1 MQKKVTK
8 RSSKAKEKKD
18 TKNKS
23 NTRGKTIKEDVN
35 NSGEVPT
42 EASTRK
48 SEIAGVLFVA
58 FGLISL
64 CGLAGLNVGYIGK
77 YVAQFLKYGFGIGSA
92 VVSLLFLVV
101 GGYHIMQHRRVGFSK
116 TSVGVVLLLI
126 SLLGLYH
133 HMVIPIGSEILPTSL
148 ADGGG
153 LVGGLLTFLLH
164 KPLGNAGTTIIFM
177 AAIIGSILLAT
188 PWSLAQGIL
197 TTKAV
202 SEKGADVAMDMAEVV
217 YDNAK
222 AVGSKVGNRVQ
233 NHVEEQVQKCK
244 SRNSFYDQAQDDSFT
259 NEANPMNNNGNQEYF
274 DQNTTASSGSGG
286 DIEPIIE
293 VNKRD
298 NMPEWQAPSPR
309 SNQQPFDG
317 PDFGLDE
324 GHIPVNNGSGS
335 IASLNN
341 ASDPYAFV
349 NNGSAAYGALN
360 NGPDYQSQSTSG
372 YGLYES
378 VFDGPQLN
386 TANTAAASPAAE
398 EEYISEYAHRAAGK
412 LDNNLKNL
420 DTSGFKNVRVNKI
433 GPRTFDNWRL
443 KGKFAADLDDE
454 EAEPPQAV
462 EAPESEED
470 LDFLMEQQ
478 EDNEAIRELEEAE
491 GEDSI
496 LDTSRPMIVASI
508 DDLLY
513 SDNDAD
519 DMADH
524 ENDALADNEADD
536 VAVHEK
542 EADGAADSFT
552 FPASVFTDEAVPSE
566 TVDTVEAANELDI
579 PEEVFDGPEA
589 GSEAPGQPFD
599 MSAAAAEPPVNGN
612 EALVEAVDA
621 SADSVDRDFKIDFS
635 ADHKGESSFT
645 QSLPEEEGPA
655 EALGEAAAAL
665 ETAKAAG
672 AAAAAGLVE
681 ELAQEARLSNQAQEE
696 EQEEQEEL
704 PPYEVPDVR
713 DVLKEVVK
721 EKDDKLEAEIQS
733 KAKVLAQTL
742 KDFKVNATILGATH
756 GPAVTRYEVKL
767 APGVKVNKLT
777 GLADD
782 IALSM
787 AATSVRIE
795 QIPNRSTIG
804 IEVPNRKLESV
815 PLREV
820 LENPAFDEAKSKLT
834 VGFGKDI
841 SGKAIF
847 GNLADMPHLLV
858 AGATGSGKSVCINTI
873 VTSILFK
880 AKPDEVKFIMIDPKM
895 VELSIYN
902 DIPHL
907 MVPVV
912 TDARKAASVL
922 NWAVQEMEK
931 RYGLIAQ
938 AGVKN
943 IETYNKYYAEEKDKQ
958 MSSVVI
964 IIDELADLMMVAPHD
979 VEDAICRLAQK
990 ARAAGI
996 YLVLATQRPSVNV
1009 ITGVIKA
1016 NIPSRISFAVTSQ
1029 IDSRTILDSAG
1040 AEKLLGKGDMLFKP
1054 QTEPKAARV
1063 QGAFVS
1069 DADVE
1074 LLVERIKQQGHK
1086 LEINQEIIDFT
1097 NKAEQ
1102 EAEGGEEDN
1111 GKTKS
1116 SVDELL
1122 RQAVEL
1128 VMQTGNASA
1137 SSFQRRY
1144 HIGFTRA
1151 GRLLDT
1157 MEQLKIVGPP
1167 QGSKPREIL
1176 VTEDQAFEIMD
1187 KLEEHLKEE
1196 K

>member
-8 RSSKAKEKKD
+8 RSSKEKEKKD
-18 TKNKS
+18 TKNKAK
-23 NTRGKTIKEDVN
+23 NKKNITKN
-35 NSGEVPT
+35 NP
-42 EASTRK
+42 EAEAVEAEPSTRK
-48 SEIAGVLFVA
+48 SEIIGVLFVA
-58 FGLISL
+58 FGLIAL
-64 CGLAGLNVGYIGK
+64 CGLAGLNVGYIGH
-77 YVAQFLKYGFGIGSA
+77 YVASFLKYFFGIGSA
-92 VVSLLFLVV
+92 VTALLFVVV
-101 GGYHIMQHRRVGFSK
+101 GGYNIMKHKRVGFNK
-116 TSVGVVLLLI
+116 TSIGVMLLLI

-148 ADGGG
+148 AEGGG
-153 LVGGLLTFLLH
+153 LMGGVLAFILH
-164 KPLGNAGTTIIFM
+164 KPLGNAGTVIVFI

-197 TTKAV
+197 NTKAV

-222 AVGSKVGNRVQ
+222 SVGSKVGNKVQ
-233 NHVEEQVQKCK
+233 NHVEEQVQKFK
-244 SRNSFYDQAQDDSFT
+244 SRNSFYDQTRDDSFMDGPAMDGQDYT
-259 NEANPMNNNGNQEYF
+259 SSSSYSSTFSPAGEGVGN
-274 DQNTTASSGSGG
+274 
-286 DIEPIIE
+286 IEPIIPL
-293 VNKRD
+293 NKGD
-298 NMPEWQAPSPR
+298 NAPSWQAPS
-309 SNQQPFDG
+309 SKANQQPFDN
-317 PDFGLDE
+317 PYVNNTVAQE
-324 GHIPVNNGSGS
+324 PVNNEAQGTG
-335 IASLNN
+335 
-341 ASDPYAFV
+341 
-349 NNGSAAYGALN
+349 
-360 NGPDYQSQSTSG
+360 T
-372 YGLYES
+372 GLYEAM
-378 VFDGPQLN
+378 FD
-386 TANTAAASPAAE
+386 SPDMSGGK
-398 EEYISEYAHRAAGK
+398 EEYISEFAYKAAGN
-412 LDNNLKNL
+412 LDRNLKQL
-420 DTSGFKNVRVNKI
+420 DTSGYKNIHTNKV
-433 GPRTFDNWRL
+433 GKRTFDNWRL
-443 KGKFAADLDDE
+443 KGNLDAEFDEDE
-454 EAEPPQAV
+454 EAILNV
-462 EAPESEED
+462 DTPESEED
-470 LDFLMEQQ
+470 LDFLVEQ
-478 EDNEAIRELEEAE
+478 RENVAETAKVSEIEESTETVLEPADEP
-491 GEDSI
+491 DDDDI
-496 LDTSRPMIVASI
+496 NPMIVASI
-508 DDLLY
+508 DDLINAEEE
-513 SDNDAD
+513 S
-519 DMADH
+519 
-524 ENDALADNEADD
+524 
-536 VAVHEK
+536 
-542 EADGAADSFT
+542 
-552 FPASVFTDEAVPSE
+552 DEASE
-566 TVDTVEAANELDI
+566 TFSFEGTDFEEDDEEDSSVDEYVDKSIDES
-579 PEEVFDGPEA
+579 A
-589 GSEAPGQPFD
+589 GDSD
-599 MSAAAAEPPVNGN
+599 
-612 EALVEAVDA
+612 
-621 SADSVDRDFKIDFS
+621 DSVDSDFKIDFS
-635 ADHKGESSFT
+635 SDHEGESSFT
-645 QSLPEEEGPA
+645 QSLPDDEEDIAADVA
-655 EALGEAAAAL
+655 EKTAAL
-665 ETAKAAG
+665 EASKAAG
-672 AAAAAGLVE
+672 AVAAAE
-681 ELAQEARLSNQAQEE
+681 EVDKLAQAAALSAQMQEKEE
-696 EQEEQEEL
+696 KVEL
-704 PPYEVPDVR
+704 PPYEVPDVK

-721 EKDDKLEAEIQS
+721 EKDDKLEAEIQT

-1054 QTEPKAARV
+1054 QTEPKATRV

-1102 EAEGGEEDN
+1102 EADGGEGDN
-1111 GKTKS
+1111 SKVKS

>member
-8 RSSKAKEKKD
+8 RSSKEKEKKD
-18 TKNKS
+18 TKNKAKNKKNITKKS
-23 NTRGKTIKEDVN
+23 
-35 NSGEVPT
+35 P
-42 EASTRK
+42 EAEAVEAEPSTRK
-48 SEIAGVLFVA
+48 FEIVGVLFVA

-64 CGLAGLNVGYIGK
+64 CGLAGLNVGYIGH
-77 YVAQFLKYGFGIGSA
+77 YVASFLKYFFGIGSA
-92 VVSLLFLVV
+92 VTALLFVVV
-101 GGYHIMQHRRVGFSK
+101 GGYNIMKHKRVGFNK
-116 TSVGVVLLLI
+116 TSIGVMLLLI

-148 ADGGG
+148 AEGGG
-153 LVGGLLTFLLH
+153 LMGGVLAFILH
-164 KPLGNAGTTIIFM
+164 KPLGNAGTVIVFI

-197 TTKAV
+197 NTKAV

-222 AVGSKVGNRVQ
+222 SVGSKVGNKVQ
-233 NHVEEQVQKCK
+233 NHVEEQVQKFK
-244 SRNSFYDQAQDDSFT
+244 SRNSFYDQTRDDSFMDGPDMGENYNIYPHSSEPSTESAGSMHIMT
-259 NEANPMNNNGNQEYF
+259 NQVG
-274 DQNTTASSGSGG
+274 DIG
-286 DIEPIIE
+286 DIEPIISL
-293 VNKRD
+293 NKGD
-298 NMPEWQAPSPR
+298 NAPSWQAPSPKA
-309 SNQQPFDG
+309 NQQPFDN
-317 PDFGLDE
+317 PYVNNTVAQE
-324 GHIPVNNGSGS
+324 PVNNE
-335 IASLNN
+335 A
-341 ASDPYAFV
+341 
-349 NNGSAAYGALN
+349 
-360 NGPDYQSQSTSG
+360 QSTG
-372 YGLYES
+372 TGLYEAM
-378 VFDGPQLN
+378 FD
-386 TANTAAASPAAE
+386 SPDMSGSK
-398 EEYISEYAHRAAGK
+398 EEYISEFAYKAAGN
-412 LDNNLKNL
+412 LDRNLKQL
-420 DTSGFKNVRVNKI
+420 DTSGYKNIHTNKV
-433 GPRTFDNWRL
+433 GKRTFDNWRL
-443 KGKFAADLDDE
+443 KGNLDAELDDE
-454 EAEPPQAV
+454 EEDILNV
-462 EAPESEED
+462 DTPESEED
-470 LDFLMEQQ
+470 LDFLVEQ
-478 EDNEAIRELEEAE
+478 RENVAETAKVSEIEESTETVLEPADEP
-491 GEDSI
+491 DDDDI
-496 LDTSRPMIVASI
+496 NPMIVASI
-508 DDLLY
+508 DDLINAEEE
-513 SDNDAD
+513 S
-519 DMADH
+519 
-524 ENDALADNEADD
+524 
-536 VAVHEK
+536 
-542 EADGAADSFT
+542 
-552 FPASVFTDEAVPSE
+552 DEASE
-566 TVDTVEAANELDI
+566 TFSFEGTDFEEDDEEDSSVDEYVDKSIDES
-579 PEEVFDGPEA
+579 A
-589 GSEAPGQPFD
+589 GDSD
-599 MSAAAAEPPVNGN
+599 
-612 EALVEAVDA
+612 
-621 SADSVDRDFKIDFS
+621 DSVDSDFKIDFS
-635 ADHKGESSFT
+635 SDHDGESSFT
-645 QSLPEEEGPA
+645 QSLPEDEEDIAADVA
-655 EALGEAAAAL
+655 EKAAAL
-665 ETAKAAG
+665 EASKTAG
-672 AAAAAGLVE
+672 AAAAAE
-681 ELAQEARLSNQAQEE
+681 EVGKLAQAAALSAQLQDEE
-696 EQEEQEEL
+696 EKVEL
-704 PPYEVPDVR
+704 PPYEVPDVK

-721 EKDDKLEAEIQS
+721 EKDDKLEAEIQT

-895 VELSIYN
+895 VELSVYN

-1054 QTEPKAARV
+1054 QTEPKATRV

-1102 EAEGGEEDN
+1102 EAEGGEGDN
-1111 GKTKS
+1111 TKVKS

>member
-8 RSSKAKEKKD
+8 RSSKEKEKKD
-18 TKNKS
+18 TKNKAKNKKNITKKS
-23 NTRGKTIKEDVN
+23 
-35 NSGEVPT
+35 P
-42 EASTRK
+42 EAEAVGAEPSTRK
-48 SEIAGVLFVA
+48 SEIIGVLFVA

-64 CGLAGLNVGYIGK
+64 CGLAGLNVGYIGH
-77 YVAQFLKYGFGIGSA
+77 YVASFLKYFFGIGSA
-92 VVSLLFLVV
+92 VTALLFVVV
-101 GGYHIMQHRRVGFSK
+101 GGYNIMKHKRVGFNK
-116 TSVGVVLLLI
+116 TSIGVMLLLI

-148 ADGGG
+148 AEGGG
-153 LVGGLLTFLLH
+153 LMGGVLAFILH
-164 KPLGNAGTTIIFM
+164 KPLGNAGTVIVFI

-197 TTKAV
+197 NTKAV

-222 AVGSKVGNRVQ
+222 SVGSKVGNKVQ
-233 NHVEEQVQKCK
+233 NHVEEQVQKFK
-244 SRNSFYDQAQDDSFT
+244 SRNSFYDQTRDDSFMDGPAMDGQDYT
-259 NEANPMNNNGNQEYF
+259 SSSSYSSTFSPAGEGVGN
-274 DQNTTASSGSGG
+274 
-286 DIEPIIE
+286 IEPIIPL
-293 VNKRD
+293 NKGD
-298 NMPEWQAPSPR
+298 NAPSWQAPS
-309 SNQQPFDG
+309 SKANQQPFDN
-317 PDFGLDE
+317 PYVNNTVAQE
-324 GHIPVNNGSGS
+324 PVNNEAQGTG
-335 IASLNN
+335 
-341 ASDPYAFV
+341 
-349 NNGSAAYGALN
+349 
-360 NGPDYQSQSTSG
+360 T
-372 YGLYES
+372 GLYEAM
-378 VFDGPQLN
+378 FD
-386 TANTAAASPAAE
+386 SPDMSGGK
-398 EEYISEYAHRAAGK
+398 EEYISEFAYKAAGN
-412 LDNNLKNL
+412 LDRNLKQL
-420 DTSGFKNVRVNKI
+420 DTSGYKNIHTNKV
-433 GPRTFDNWRL
+433 GKRTFDNWRL
-443 KGKFAADLDDE
+443 KGNLDAEFDEDE
-454 EAEPPQAV
+454 EAILNV
-462 EAPESEED
+462 DTPESEED
-470 LDFLMEQQ
+470 LDFLVEQ
-478 EDNEAIRELEEAE
+478 RENVAETAKVSEIEESTETVLEPADEP
-491 GEDSI
+491 DDDDI
-496 LDTSRPMIVASI
+496 NPMIVASI
-508 DDLLY
+508 DDLINAEEE
-513 SDNDAD
+513 S
-519 DMADH
+519 
-524 ENDALADNEADD
+524 
-536 VAVHEK
+536 
-542 EADGAADSFT
+542 
-552 FPASVFTDEAVPSE
+552 DEASE
-566 TVDTVEAANELDI
+566 TFSFEGTDFEEDDEEDSSVDEYVDKSIDES
-579 PEEVFDGPEA
+579 A
-589 GSEAPGQPFD
+589 GDSD
-599 MSAAAAEPPVNGN
+599 
-612 EALVEAVDA
+612 
-621 SADSVDRDFKIDFS
+621 DSVDSDFKIDFS
-635 ADHKGESSFT
+635 SDHEGESSFT
-645 QSLPEEEGPA
+645 QSLPDDEEDIAADVA
-655 EALGEAAAAL
+655 EKTAAL
-665 ETAKAAG
+665 EASKAAG
-672 AAAAAGLVE
+672 AVAAAE
-681 ELAQEARLSNQAQEE
+681 EVDKLAQAAALSSQMQEKE
-696 EQEEQEEL
+696 EKVEL
-704 PPYEVPDVR
+704 PPYEVPDVK

-721 EKDDKLEAEIQS
+721 EKDDKLEAEIQT

-1054 QTEPKAARV
+1054 QTEPKATRV

-1102 EAEGGEEDN
+1102 EADGGEGDN
-1111 GKTKS
+1111 SKVKS

>member
-8 RSSKAKEKKD
+8 RSSKEKEKKD
-18 TKNKS
+18 TKNKAK
-23 NTRGKTIKEDVN
+23 NKKNITKN
-35 NSGEVPT
+35 NP
-42 EASTRK
+42 EAEAVEAEPSTRK
-48 SEIAGVLFVA
+48 SEIIGVLFVA

-64 CGLAGLNVGYIGK
+64 CGLAGLNVGYIGH
-77 YVAQFLKYGFGIGSA
+77 YVASFLKYFFGIGSA
-92 VVSLLFLVV
+92 VTALLFVVV
-101 GGYHIMQHRRVGFSK
+101 GGYNIMKHKRVGFNK
-116 TSVGVVLLLI
+116 TSIGVMLLLI

-148 ADGGG
+148 AEGGG
-153 LVGGLLTFLLH
+153 LMGGVLAFILH
-164 KPLGNAGTTIIFM
+164 KPLGNAGTVIVFI

-197 TTKAV
+197 NTKAV

-222 AVGSKVGNRVQ
+222 SVGSKVGNKVQ
-233 NHVEEQVQKCK
+233 NHVEEQVQKFK
-244 SRNSFYDQAQDDSFT
+244 SRNSFYDQTRDDSFMDGPAMDGQDYT
-259 NEANPMNNNGNQEYF
+259 SSSSYSSTFSPAGEGVGN
-274 DQNTTASSGSGG
+274 
-286 DIEPIIE
+286 IEPIIPL
-293 VNKRD
+293 NKGD
-298 NMPEWQAPSPR
+298 NAPSWQAPS
-309 SNQQPFDG
+309 SKANQQPFDN
-317 PDFGLDE
+317 PYVNNTVAQE
-324 GHIPVNNGSGS
+324 PVNNEAQGTG
-335 IASLNN
+335 
-341 ASDPYAFV
+341 
-349 NNGSAAYGALN
+349 
-360 NGPDYQSQSTSG
+360 T
-372 YGLYES
+372 GLYEAM
-378 VFDGPQLN
+378 FD
-386 TANTAAASPAAE
+386 SPDMSGGK
-398 EEYISEYAHRAAGK
+398 EEYISEFAYKAAGN
-412 LDNNLKNL
+412 LDRNLKQL
-420 DTSGFKNVRVNKI
+420 DTSGYKNIHTNKV
-433 GPRTFDNWRL
+433 GKRTFDNWRL
-443 KGKFAADLDDE
+443 KGNLDAEFDEDE
-454 EAEPPQAV
+454 EAILNV
-462 EAPESEED
+462 DTPESEED
-470 LDFLMEQQ
+470 LDFLVEQ
-478 EDNEAIRELEEAE
+478 RENVAETAKVSEIEESTETVLEPADEP
-491 GEDSI
+491 DDDDI
-496 LDTSRPMIVASI
+496 NPMIVASI
-508 DDLLY
+508 DDLINAEEE
-513 SDNDAD
+513 S
-519 DMADH
+519 
-524 ENDALADNEADD
+524 
-536 VAVHEK
+536 
-542 EADGAADSFT
+542 
-552 FPASVFTDEAVPSE
+552 DEASE
-566 TVDTVEAANELDI
+566 TFSFEGTDFEEDDEEDSSVDEYVDKSIDES
-579 PEEVFDGPEA
+579 A
-589 GSEAPGQPFD
+589 GDSD
-599 MSAAAAEPPVNGN
+599 
-612 EALVEAVDA
+612 
-621 SADSVDRDFKIDFS
+621 DSVDSDFKIDFS
-635 ADHKGESSFT
+635 SDHEGESSFT
-645 QSLPEEEGPA
+645 QSLPDDEEDIAADMA
-655 EALGEAAAAL
+655 EKTAAL
-665 ETAKAAG
+665 EASKAAG
-672 AAAAAGLVE
+672 AVAAAE
-681 ELAQEARLSNQAQEE
+681 EVDKLAQAAALSSQMQEKE
-696 EQEEQEEL
+696 EKVEL
-704 PPYEVPDVR
+704 PPYEVPDVK

-721 EKDDKLEAEIQS
+721 EKDDKLEAEIQT

-1054 QTEPKAARV
+1054 QTEPKATRV

-1102 EAEGGEEDN
+1102 EADGGEGDN
-1111 GKTKS
+1111 SKVKS

>member
-8 RSSKAKEKKD
+8 RSSKEKEKKD
-18 TKNKS
+18 TKNKAK
-23 NTRGKTIKEDVN
+23 NKKNITKN
-35 NSGEVPT
+35 NP
-42 EASTRK
+42 EAEAVEAEPSTRK
-48 SEIAGVLFVA
+48 SEIIGVLFVA
-58 FGLISL
+58 FGLIAL
-64 CGLAGLNVGYIGK
+64 CGLAGLNVGYIGH
-77 YVAQFLKYGFGIGSA
+77 YVASFLKYFFGIGSA
-92 VVSLLFLVV
+92 ATAMLFVVV
-101 GGYHIMQHRRVGFSK
+101 GGYNIMKHKRVGFNK
-116 TSVGVVLLLI
+116 TSIGVTLLLI

-133 HMVIPIGSEILPTSL
+133 HMVIPMGSEVLPTSL
-148 ADGGG
+148 AEGGG
-153 LVGGLLTFLLH
+153 LMGGVLAFILH
-164 KPLGNAGTTIIFM
+164 KPLGNAGTVIVFI

-197 TTKAV
+197 NTKAV

-222 AVGSKVGNRVQ
+222 SVGSKVGNKVQ
-233 NHVEEQVQKCK
+233 NHVEEQVQKFK
-244 SRNSFYDQAQDDSFT
+244 SRNSFYDQTRDDSFMDGPDMGENYNIYPHSSEPST
-259 NEANPMNNNGNQEYF
+259 KSAGSMHIMPNQVG
-274 DQNTTASSGSGG
+274 DIG
-286 DIEPIIE
+286 DIEPIISL
-293 VNKRD
+293 NKGD
-298 NMPEWQAPSPR
+298 NAPSWQAPSPKA
-309 SNQQPFDG
+309 NQQPFDN
-317 PDFGLDE
+317 PYVNNTVAQE
-324 GHIPVNNGSGS
+324 PVNNEAQSTGTGLYEAMFDSPDMSGS
-335 IASLNN
+335 IETVS
-341 ASDPYAFV
+341 SST
-349 NNGSAAYGALN
+349 SAAGTASVITAP
-360 NGPDYQSQSTSG
+360 NG
-372 YGLYES
+372 
-378 VFDGPQLN
+378 
-386 TANTAAASPAAE
+386 
-398 EEYISEYAHRAAGK
+398 EEYISEFAYKAAGN
-412 LDNNLKNL
+412 LDRNLKKL
-420 DTSGFKNVRVNKI
+420 DTSGYKNIHTNKV
-433 GPRTFDNWRL
+433 GKRTFDNWRL
-443 KGKFAADLDDE
+443 KGNFDAELDDE
-454 EAEPPQAV
+454 EEDILNV
-462 EAPESEED
+462 DTPESEED
-470 LDFLMEQQ
+470 LDFLVEQRENVDETVKVSEIEESTETVLEPADEPDE
-478 EDNEAIRELEEAE
+478 EDIN
-491 GEDSI
+491 
-496 LDTSRPMIVASI
+496 PMIVASI
-508 DDLLY
+508 DDLVKAEEE
-513 SDNDAD
+513 S
-519 DMADH
+519 
-524 ENDALADNEADD
+524 
-536 VAVHEK
+536 
-542 EADGAADSFT
+542 
-552 FPASVFTDEAVPSE
+552 DEASE
-566 TVDTVEAANELDI
+566 TFSFEGTDFEEDDEEDSYVDES
-579 PEEVFDGPEA
+579 A
-589 GSEAPGQPFD
+589 GESD
-599 MSAAAAEPPVNGN
+599 
-612 EALVEAVDA
+612 
-621 SADSVDRDFKIDFS
+621 DSVDSDFKIDFS
-635 ADHKGESSFT
+635 SDHDGESSFT
-645 QSLPEEEGPA
+645 QSLPEDEEDIAADVA
-655 EALGEAAAAL
+655 EKTAAL
-665 ETAKAAG
+665 EASKAAG
-672 AAAAAGLVE
+672 AAAAAE
-681 ELAQEARLSNQAQEE
+681 EVDKLAQAAALSAQLQDEE
-696 EQEEQEEL
+696 EKVEL
-704 PPYEVPDVR
+704 PPYEVPDVK

-895 VELSIYN
+895 VELSVYN

-958 MSSVVI
+958 MSSVVV

-1054 QTEPKAARV
+1054 QTEPKATRV

-1102 EAEGGEEDN
+1102 EADGGEGDN
-1111 GKTKS
+1111 SKVKS

>member
-8 RSSKAKEKKD
+8 RSSKEKEKKD
-18 TKNKS
+18 TKNKAK
-23 NTRGKTIKEDVN
+23 NKKNITKN
-35 NSGEVPT
+35 NPDA
-42 EASTRK
+42 EAVEAEPSTRK
-48 SEIAGVLFVA
+48 SEIIGVLFVA
-58 FGLISL
+58 FGLIAL
-64 CGLAGLNVGYIGK
+64 CGLAGLNVGYIGH
-77 YVAQFLKYGFGIGSA
+77 YVASFLKYFFGIGSA
-92 VVSLLFLVV
+92 VTALLFVVV
-101 GGYHIMQHRRVGFSK
+101 GGYNIMKHKRVGFNK
-116 TSVGVVLLLI
+116 TSIGVMLLLI

-133 HMVIPIGSEILPTSL
+133 HMVIPMGSEVLPTSL
-148 ADGGG
+148 AEGGG
-153 LVGGLLTFLLH
+153 LMGGVLAFILH
-164 KPLGNAGTTIIFM
+164 KPLGNAGTVIVFI

-197 TTKAV
+197 NTKAV

-222 AVGSKVGNRVQ
+222 SVGSKVGNKVQ
-233 NHVEEQVQKCK
+233 NHVEEQVQKFK
-244 SRNSFYDQAQDDSFT
+244 SRNSFYDQTRDDSFMDGPDMGENYNLYPHSLEPSTESAGSMHIMT
-259 NEANPMNNNGNQEYF
+259 NQVG
-274 DQNTTASSGSGG
+274 DIG
-286 DIEPIIE
+286 DIEPIISL
-293 VNKRD
+293 NKGD
-298 NMPEWQAPSPR
+298 NAPSWQAPSPKA
-309 SNQQPFDG
+309 NQQPFDN
-317 PDFGLDE
+317 PYVNNTVAQE
-324 GHIPVNNGSGS
+324 PVNNEAQSTGTGLYEAMFDSPDMSGS
-335 IASLNN
+335 IETVS
-341 ASDPYAFV
+341 SST
-349 NNGSAAYGALN
+349 SAAGTASVITAP
-360 NGPDYQSQSTSG
+360 NG
-372 YGLYES
+372 
-378 VFDGPQLN
+378 
-386 TANTAAASPAAE
+386 
-398 EEYISEYAHRAAGK
+398 EEYISEFAYKAAGN
-412 LDNNLKNL
+412 LDRNLKKL
-420 DTSGFKNVRVNKI
+420 DTSGYKNIHTNKV
-433 GPRTFDNWRL
+433 GKRTFDNWRL
-443 KGKFAADLDDE
+443 KGNFDAELDDE
-454 EAEPPQAV
+454 EEDILNV
-462 EAPESEED
+462 DTPESEED
-470 LDFLMEQQ
+470 LDFLVEQRENVDETVKVSEIEESTETVLEPADEPDE
-478 EDNEAIRELEEAE
+478 EDIN
-491 GEDSI
+491 
-496 LDTSRPMIVASI
+496 PMIVASI
-508 DDLLY
+508 DDLVKAEEE
-513 SDNDAD
+513 SDEASETFSFEGTDFEED
-519 DMADH
+519 D
-524 ENDALADNEADD
+524 EE
-536 VAVHEK
+536 
-542 EADGAADSFT
+542 DSY
-552 FPASVFTDEAVPSE
+552 TDES
-566 TVDTVEAANELDI
+566 
-579 PEEVFDGPEA
+579 A
-589 GSEAPGQPFD
+589 GEYD
-599 MSAAAAEPPVNGN
+599 
-612 EALVEAVDA
+612 
-621 SADSVDRDFKIDFS
+621 DSVDSDFKIDFS
-635 ADHKGESSFT
+635 SDHDGESSFT
-645 QSLPEEEGPA
+645 QSLPEDEEDIVADVA
-655 EALGEAAAAL
+655 EKTAAL
-665 ETAKAAG
+665 EASKTAG
-672 AAAAAGLVE
+672 AAAAAE
-681 ELAQEARLSNQAQEE
+681 EVDKLAQAAALSAQLQDEE
-696 EQEEQEEL
+696 EKVEL
-704 PPYEVPDVR
+704 PPYEVPDVK

-895 VELSIYN
+895 VELSVYN

-1054 QTEPKAARV
+1054 QTEPKATRV

-1102 EAEGGEEDN
+1102 EADGGEGDN
-1111 GKTKS
+1111 SKVKS

>member
-8 RSSKAKEKKD
+8 RSSKEKEKKD
-18 TKNKS
+18 TKNKAKNKKNITKKS
-23 NTRGKTIKEDVN
+23 
-35 NSGEVPT
+35 P
-42 EASTRK
+42 EAEAVGAEPSTRK
-48 SEIAGVLFVA
+48 SEIIGVLFVA
-58 FGLISL
+58 FGLIAL
-64 CGLAGLNVGYIGK
+64 CGLAGLNVGYIGH
-77 YVAQFLKYGFGIGSA
+77 YVASFLKYFFGIGSA
-92 VVSLLFLVV
+92 VTALLFVVV
-101 GGYHIMQHRRVGFSK
+101 GGYNIMKHKRVGFNK
-116 TSVGVVLLLI
+116 TSIGVMLLLI

-148 ADGGG
+148 AEGGG
-153 LVGGLLTFLLH
+153 LMGGVLAFILH
-164 KPLGNAGTTIIFM
+164 KPLGNAGTVIVFI

-197 TTKAV
+197 NTKAV

-222 AVGSKVGNRVQ
+222 SVGSKVGNKVQ
-233 NHVEEQVQKCK
+233 NHVEEQVQKFK
-244 SRNSFYDQAQDDSFT
+244 SRNSFYDQTRDDSFMDGPAMDGQDYT
-259 NEANPMNNNGNQEYF
+259 SSSSYSSTFSPAGEGVGN
-274 DQNTTASSGSGG
+274 
-286 DIEPIIE
+286 IEPIIPL
-293 VNKRD
+293 NKGD
-298 NMPEWQAPSPR
+298 NAPSWQAPS
-309 SNQQPFDG
+309 SKANQQPFDN
-317 PDFGLDE
+317 PYVNNTVAQE
-324 GHIPVNNGSGS
+324 PVNNEAQGTG
-335 IASLNN
+335 
-341 ASDPYAFV
+341 
-349 NNGSAAYGALN
+349 
-360 NGPDYQSQSTSG
+360 T
-372 YGLYES
+372 GLYEAM
-378 VFDGPQLN
+378 FD
-386 TANTAAASPAAE
+386 SPDMSGGK
-398 EEYISEYAHRAAGK
+398 EEYISEFAYKAAGN
-412 LDNNLKNL
+412 LDRNLKQL
-420 DTSGFKNVRVNKI
+420 DTSGYKNIHTNKV
-433 GPRTFDNWRL
+433 GKRTFDNWRL
-443 KGKFAADLDDE
+443 KGNLDAEFDEDE
-454 EAEPPQAV
+454 EAILNV
-462 EAPESEED
+462 DTPESEED
-470 LDFLMEQQ
+470 LDFLVEQ
-478 EDNEAIRELEEAE
+478 RENVAETAKVSEIEESTETVLEPADEP
-491 GEDSI
+491 DDDDI
-496 LDTSRPMIVASI
+496 NPMIVASI
-508 DDLLY
+508 DDLINAEEE
-513 SDNDAD
+513 S
-519 DMADH
+519 
-524 ENDALADNEADD
+524 
-536 VAVHEK
+536 
-542 EADGAADSFT
+542 
-552 FPASVFTDEAVPSE
+552 DEASE
-566 TVDTVEAANELDI
+566 TFSFEGTDFEEDDEEDSSVDEYVDKSIDES
-579 PEEVFDGPEA
+579 A
-589 GSEAPGQPFD
+589 GDSD
-599 MSAAAAEPPVNGN
+599 
-612 EALVEAVDA
+612 
-621 SADSVDRDFKIDFS
+621 DSVDSDFKIDFS
-635 ADHKGESSFT
+635 SDHEGESSFT
-645 QSLPEEEGPA
+645 QSLPDDEEDIAADVA
-655 EALGEAAAAL
+655 EKTAAL
-665 ETAKAAG
+665 EASKAAG
-672 AAAAAGLVE
+672 AVAAAE
-681 ELAQEARLSNQAQEE
+681 EVDKLAQAAALSAQMQEKEE
-696 EQEEQEEL
+696 KVEL
-704 PPYEVPDVR
+704 PPYEVPDVK

-721 EKDDKLEAEIQS
+721 EKDDKLEAEIQT

-1054 QTEPKAARV
+1054 QTEPKATRV

-1102 EAEGGEEDN
+1102 EAEGGEGDN
-1111 GKTKS
+1111 TKVKS

>member
-1 MQKKVTK
+1 MLRDSFYEVKILQKKVTK
-8 RSSKAKEKKD
+8 RSSKEKEKKD

-23 NTRGKTIKEDVN
+23 KSKSNTKASKDKKVSEA
-35 NSGEVPT
+35 EVAVAEP
-42 EASTRK
+42 STRK
-48 SEIAGVLFVA
+48 SEIIGVIFVA
-58 FGLISL
+58 IGLISL
-64 CGLAGLNVGYIGK
+64 CGLGGLNVGYIGSYFAK
-77 YVAQFLKYGFGIGSA
+77 FLKYFFGIGSA

-101 GGYHIMQHRRVGFSK
+101 GGYHIMQHKRVGFTK
-116 TSVGVVLLLI
+116 TSIGVFFLLI

-133 HMVIPIGSEILPTSL
+133 HMVIPVGSEVLPTSL

-153 LVGGLLTFLLH
+153 LVGGVLTFVLH
-164 KPLGNAGTTIIFM
+164 KPLGNAGTIIIFI

-222 AVGSKVGNRVQ
+222 TVGAKVGNKVQ
-233 NHVEEQVQKCK
+233 NRVEEQVQKFK
-244 SRNSFYDQAQDDSFT
+244 GKNSFYDQARDDSFI
-259 NEANPMNNNGNQEYF
+259 NDGPEMADNSYNQSFNG
-274 DQNTTASSGSGG
+274 QNTSSFDSVG

-293 VNKRD
+293 FNKKD
-298 NMPEWQAPSPR
+298 IAPEWQVPNPKA
-309 SNQQPFDG
+309 NQQPFDN
-317 PDFGLDE
+317 PYANSSDYQE
-324 GHIPVNNGSGS
+324 PVNNEVQSSG
-335 IASLNN
+335 
-341 ASDPYAFV
+341 
-349 NNGSAAYGALN
+349 
-360 NGPDYQSQSTSG
+360 T
-372 YGLYES
+372 GLYES
-378 VFDGPQLN
+378 MFDTPDMSGGVASASVASHATVAGAAP
-386 TANTAAASPAAE
+386 APIITAANGE
-398 EEYISEYAHRAAGK
+398 KYISEFAYKAAGN
-412 LDNNLKNL
+412 LDRNLKNL
-420 DTSGFKNVRVNKI
+420 DTSGFKNVRTNKV
-433 GPRTFDNWRL
+433 GKRTFDNWRL
-443 KGKFAADLDDE
+443 KGNLDADFDDE
-454 EAEPPQAV
+454 EEDILNVDTP
-462 EAPESEED
+462 EAEED
-470 LDFLMEQQ
+470 LDFLVEQRENVSETREISEIGESSDTVLEAV
-478 EDNEAIRELEEAE
+478 EDEADDI
-491 GEDSI
+491 DN
-496 LDTSRPMIVASI
+496 PMIVASI
-508 DDLLY
+508 DDLLNEEDEPDEEEKSATFSFEGTDFEEDEEEI
-513 SDNDAD
+513 SDSDEAD
-519 DMADH
+519 SNEVDSA
-524 ENDALADNEADD
+524 EADN
-536 VAVHEK
+536 
-542 EADGAADSFT
+542 
-552 FPASVFTDEAVPSE
+552 
-566 TVDTVEAANELDI
+566 
-579 PEEVFDGPEA
+579 
-589 GSEAPGQPFD
+589 
-599 MSAAAAEPPVNGN
+599 
-612 EALVEAVDA
+612 
-621 SADSVDRDFKIDFS
+621 SVDSDFKIDFS
-635 ADHKGESSFT
+635 SDHEGESSFT
-645 QSLPEEEGPA
+645 QSLPEDEEDIAADVA
-655 EALGEAAAAL
+655 EKAVAL

-672 AAAAAGLVE
+672 AAAAAE
-681 ELAQEARLSNQAQEE
+681 EVDKLAQAAALSAQK
-696 EQEEQEEL
+696 EQEKEEL
-704 PPYEVPDVR
+704 PPYEVPDVK
-713 DVLKEVVK
+713 DILKEVVK

-820 LENPAFDEAKSKLT
+820 LENPAFEEAKSRLT

-943 IETYNKYYAEEKDKQ
+943 IETYNKYYADDKDKQ

-1054 QTEPKAARV
+1054 QTEPKATRV

-1102 EAEGGEEDN
+1102 EAEGGD
-1111 GKTKS
+1111 GDSAKVKS

>member
-8 RSSKAKEKKD
+8 RSSKEKEKKD
-18 TKNKS
+18 TKNKAKNKKNITKKS
-23 NTRGKTIKEDVN
+23 
-35 NSGEVPT
+35 P
-42 EASTRK
+42 EAEAVGAEPSTRK
-48 SEIAGVLFVA
+48 SEIIGVLFVA
-58 FGLISL
+58 FGLIAL
-64 CGLAGLNVGYIGK
+64 CGLAGLNVGYIGH
-77 YVAQFLKYGFGIGSA
+77 YVASFLKYFFGIGSA
-92 VVSLLFLVV
+92 VTALLFVVV
-101 GGYHIMQHRRVGFSK
+101 GGYNIMKHKRVGFNK
-116 TSVGVVLLLI
+116 TSIGVMLLLI

-148 ADGGG
+148 AEGGG
-153 LVGGLLTFLLH
+153 LMGGVLAFILH
-164 KPLGNAGTTIIFM
+164 KPLGNAGTVIVFI

-197 TTKAV
+197 NTKAV

-222 AVGSKVGNRVQ
+222 SVGSKVGNKVQ
-233 NHVEEQVQKCK
+233 NHVEEQVQKFK
-244 SRNSFYDQAQDDSFT
+244 SRNSFYDQTRDDSFMDGPAMDGQDYT
-259 NEANPMNNNGNQEYF
+259 SSSSYSSTFSPAGEGVGN
-274 DQNTTASSGSGG
+274 
-286 DIEPIIE
+286 IEPIIPL
-293 VNKRD
+293 NKGD
-298 NMPEWQAPSPR
+298 NAPSWQAPS
-309 SNQQPFDG
+309 SKANQQPFDN
-317 PDFGLDE
+317 PYVNNTVAQE
-324 GHIPVNNGSGS
+324 PVNNEAQGTG
-335 IASLNN
+335 
-341 ASDPYAFV
+341 
-349 NNGSAAYGALN
+349 
-360 NGPDYQSQSTSG
+360 T
-372 YGLYES
+372 GLYEAM
-378 VFDGPQLN
+378 FD
-386 TANTAAASPAAE
+386 SPDMSGGK
-398 EEYISEYAHRAAGK
+398 EEYISEFAYKAAGN
-412 LDNNLKNL
+412 LDRNLKQL
-420 DTSGFKNVRVNKI
+420 DTSGYKNIHTNKV
-433 GPRTFDNWRL
+433 GKRTFDNWRL
-443 KGKFAADLDDE
+443 KGNLDAEFDEDE
-454 EAEPPQAV
+454 EAILNV
-462 EAPESEED
+462 DTPESEED
-470 LDFLMEQQ
+470 LDFLVEQ
-478 EDNEAIRELEEAE
+478 RENVAETAKVSEIEESTETVLEPADEP
-491 GEDSI
+491 DDDDI
-496 LDTSRPMIVASI
+496 NPMIVASI
-508 DDLLY
+508 DDLINAEEE
-513 SDNDAD
+513 S
-519 DMADH
+519 
-524 ENDALADNEADD
+524 
-536 VAVHEK
+536 
-542 EADGAADSFT
+542 
-552 FPASVFTDEAVPSE
+552 DEASE
-566 TVDTVEAANELDI
+566 TFSFEGTDFEEDDEEDSSVDEYVDKSIDES
-579 PEEVFDGPEA
+579 A
-589 GSEAPGQPFD
+589 GDSD
-599 MSAAAAEPPVNGN
+599 
-612 EALVEAVDA
+612 
-621 SADSVDRDFKIDFS
+621 DSVDSDFKIDFS
-635 ADHKGESSFT
+635 SDHEGESSFT
-645 QSLPEEEGPA
+645 QSLPDDEEDIAADMA
-655 EALGEAAAAL
+655 EKTAAL
-665 ETAKAAG
+665 EASKAAG
-672 AAAAAGLVE
+672 AVAAAE
-681 ELAQEARLSNQAQEE
+681 EVDKLAQAAALSAQMQEKEE
-696 EQEEQEEL
+696 KVEL
-704 PPYEVPDVR
+704 PPYEVPDVK

-721 EKDDKLEAEIQS
+721 EKDDKLEAEIQT

-1054 QTEPKAARV
+1054 QTEPKATRV

-1102 EAEGGEEDN
+1102 EADGGEGDN
-1111 GKTKS
+1111 SKVKS

>member
-8 RSSKAKEKKD
+8 RSSKEKEKKD
-18 TKNKS
+18 TKNKAK
-23 NTRGKTIKEDVN
+23 NKKNITKN
-35 NSGEVPT
+35 NPDA
-42 EASTRK
+42 EAVEAEPSTRK
-48 SEIAGVLFVA
+48 SEIIGVLFVA
-58 FGLISL
+58 FGLIAL
-64 CGLAGLNVGYIGK
+64 CGLAGLNVGYIGH
-77 YVAQFLKYGFGIGSA
+77 YVASFLKYFFGIGSA
-92 VVSLLFLVV
+92 VTALLFVVV
-101 GGYHIMQHRRVGFSK
+101 GGYNIMKHKRVGFNK
-116 TSVGVVLLLI
+116 TSIGVMLLLI

-133 HMVIPIGSEILPTSL
+133 HMVIPMGSEVLPTSL
-148 ADGGG
+148 AEGGG
-153 LVGGLLTFLLH
+153 LMGGVLAFILH
-164 KPLGNAGTTIIFM
+164 KPLGNAGTVIVFI

-197 TTKAV
+197 NTKAV

-222 AVGSKVGNRVQ
+222 SVGSKVGNKVQ
-233 NHVEEQVQKCK
+233 NHVEEQVQKFK
-244 SRNSFYDQAQDDSFT
+244 SRNSFYDQTRDDSFMDGPDMGENYNIYPHSSDPST
-259 NEANPMNNNGNQEYF
+259 ESAGSMHIMPNQVG
-274 DQNTTASSGSGG
+274 DIG
-286 DIEPIIE
+286 DIEPIISL
-293 VNKRD
+293 NKGD
-298 NMPEWQAPSPR
+298 NAPSWQAPSPKA
-309 SNQQPFDG
+309 NQQPFDN
-317 PDFGLDE
+317 PYVNNTVAQE
-324 GHIPVNNGSGS
+324 PVNNEAQSTGTGLYEAMFDSPDMSGS
-335 IASLNN
+335 IETVS
-341 ASDPYAFV
+341 SST
-349 NNGSAAYGALN
+349 SAAGTASVITAP
-360 NGPDYQSQSTSG
+360 NG
-372 YGLYES
+372 
-378 VFDGPQLN
+378 
-386 TANTAAASPAAE
+386 
-398 EEYISEYAHRAAGK
+398 EEYISEFAYKAAGN
-412 LDNNLKNL
+412 LDRNLKKL
-420 DTSGFKNVRVNKI
+420 DTSGYKNIHTNKV
-433 GPRTFDNWRL
+433 GKRTFDNWRL
-443 KGKFAADLDDE
+443 KGNFDAELDDE
-454 EAEPPQAV
+454 EEDILNV
-462 EAPESEED
+462 DTPESEED
-470 LDFLMEQQ
+470 LDFLVEQRENVDETVKVSEIEESTETVLEPADEPDE
-478 EDNEAIRELEEAE
+478 EDIN
-491 GEDSI
+491 
-496 LDTSRPMIVASI
+496 PMIVASI
-508 DDLLY
+508 DDLVKAEEE
-513 SDNDAD
+513 S
-519 DMADH
+519 
-524 ENDALADNEADD
+524 
-536 VAVHEK
+536 
-542 EADGAADSFT
+542 
-552 FPASVFTDEAVPSE
+552 DEASE
-566 TVDTVEAANELDI
+566 TFSFEGTDF
-579 PEEVFDGPEA
+579 EEDDEEDSYADESA
-589 GSEAPGQPFD
+589 GESD
-599 MSAAAAEPPVNGN
+599 
-612 EALVEAVDA
+612 
-621 SADSVDRDFKIDFS
+621 DSVDSDFKIDFS
-635 ADHKGESSFT
+635 SDHDGESSFT
-645 QSLPEEEGPA
+645 QSLPEDEEDIVADVA
-655 EALGEAAAAL
+655 EKTAAL
-665 ETAKAAG
+665 EASKTAG
-672 AAAAAGLVE
+672 AAAAAE
-681 ELAQEARLSNQAQEE
+681 EVDKLAQAAALSAQLQDEE
-696 EQEEQEEL
+696 EKVEL
-704 PPYEVPDVR
+704 PPYEVPDVK

-895 VELSIYN
+895 VELSVYN

-1054 QTEPKAARV
+1054 QTEPKATRV

-1102 EAEGGEEDN
+1102 EADGGEGDN
-1111 GKTKS
+1111 SKVKS

>member
-8 RSSKAKEKKD
+8 RSSKEKEKKD
-18 TKNKS
+18 TKNKAK
-23 NTRGKTIKEDVN
+23 NKKNITKN
-35 NSGEVPT
+35 NP
-42 EASTRK
+42 EAEAVEAEPSTRK
-48 SEIAGVLFVA
+48 SEIIGVLFVA
-58 FGLISL
+58 FGLIAL
-64 CGLAGLNVGYIGK
+64 CGLAGLNVGYIGH
-77 YVAQFLKYGFGIGSA
+77 YVASFLKYFFGIGSA
-92 VVSLLFLVV
+92 VTALLFVVV
-101 GGYHIMQHRRVGFSK
+101 GGYNIMKHKRVGFNK
-116 TSVGVVLLLI
+116 TSIGVMLLLI

-148 ADGGG
+148 AEGGG
-153 LVGGLLTFLLH
+153 LMGGVLAFILH
-164 KPLGNAGTTIIFM
+164 KPLGNAGTVIVFI

-197 TTKAV
+197 NTKAV

-222 AVGSKVGNRVQ
+222 SVGSKVGNKVQ
-233 NHVEEQVQKCK
+233 NHVEEQVQKFK
-244 SRNSFYDQAQDDSFT
+244 SRNSFYDQTRDDSFMDGPAMDGQDYT
-259 NEANPMNNNGNQEYF
+259 SSSSYSSTFSPAGEGVGN
-274 DQNTTASSGSGG
+274 
-286 DIEPIIE
+286 IEPIIPL
-293 VNKRD
+293 NKGD
-298 NMPEWQAPSPR
+298 NAPSWQAPS
-309 SNQQPFDG
+309 SKANQQPFDN
-317 PDFGLDE
+317 PYVNNTVAQE
-324 GHIPVNNGSGS
+324 PVNNEAQGTG
-335 IASLNN
+335 
-341 ASDPYAFV
+341 
-349 NNGSAAYGALN
+349 
-360 NGPDYQSQSTSG
+360 T
-372 YGLYES
+372 GLYEAM
-378 VFDGPQLN
+378 FD
-386 TANTAAASPAAE
+386 SPDMSGGK
-398 EEYISEYAHRAAGK
+398 EEYISEFAYKAAGN
-412 LDNNLKNL
+412 LDRNLKQL
-420 DTSGFKNVRVNKI
+420 DTSGYKNIHTNKV
-433 GPRTFDNWRL
+433 GKRTFDNWRL
-443 KGKFAADLDDE
+443 KGNLDAEFDEDE
-454 EAEPPQAV
+454 EAILNV
-462 EAPESEED
+462 DTPESEED
-470 LDFLMEQQ
+470 LDFLVEQ
-478 EDNEAIRELEEAE
+478 RENVAETAKVSEIEESTETVLEPADEP
-491 GEDSI
+491 DDDDI
-496 LDTSRPMIVASI
+496 NPMIVASI
-508 DDLLY
+508 DDLINAEEE
-513 SDNDAD
+513 S
-519 DMADH
+519 
-524 ENDALADNEADD
+524 
-536 VAVHEK
+536 
-542 EADGAADSFT
+542 
-552 FPASVFTDEAVPSE
+552 DEASE
-566 TVDTVEAANELDI
+566 TFSFEGTDFEEDDEEDSSVDEYVDKSIDES
-579 PEEVFDGPEA
+579 A
-589 GSEAPGQPFD
+589 GDSD
-599 MSAAAAEPPVNGN
+599 
-612 EALVEAVDA
+612 
-621 SADSVDRDFKIDFS
+621 DSVDSDFKIDFS
-635 ADHKGESSFT
+635 SDHEGESSFT
-645 QSLPEEEGPA
+645 QSLPDDEEDIAADMA
-655 EALGEAAAAL
+655 EKTAAL
-665 ETAKAAG
+665 EASKAAG
-672 AAAAAGLVE
+672 AVAAAE
-681 ELAQEARLSNQAQEE
+681 EVDKLAQAAALSAQMQEKEE
-696 EQEEQEEL
+696 KVEL
-704 PPYEVPDVR
+704 PPYEVPDVK

-721 EKDDKLEAEIQS
+721 EKDDKLEAEIQT

-1054 QTEPKAARV
+1054 QTEPKATRV

-1102 EAEGGEEDN
+1102 EADGGEGDN
-1111 GKTKS
+1111 SKVKS

>member
-8 RSSKAKEKKD
+8 RSSKEKEKKD
-18 TKNKS
+18 TKNKAK
-23 NTRGKTIKEDVN
+23 NKKNITKN
-35 NSGEVPT
+35 NP
-42 EASTRK
+42 EAEAVEAEPSTRK
-48 SEIAGVLFVA
+48 SEIIGVLFVA

-64 CGLAGLNVGYIGK
+64 CGLAGLNVGYIGH
-77 YVAQFLKYGFGIGSA
+77 YVASFLKYFFGIGSA
-92 VVSLLFLVV
+92 VTALLFVVV
-101 GGYHIMQHRRVGFSK
+101 GGYNIMKHKRVGFNK
-116 TSVGVVLLLI
+116 TSIGVMLLLI

-148 ADGGG
+148 AEGGG
-153 LVGGLLTFLLH
+153 LMGGVLAFILH
-164 KPLGNAGTTIIFM
+164 KPLGNAGTVIVFI

-197 TTKAV
+197 NTKAV

-222 AVGSKVGNRVQ
+222 SVGSKVGNKVQ
-233 NHVEEQVQKCK
+233 NHVEEQVQKFK
-244 SRNSFYDQAQDDSFT
+244 SRNSFYDQTRDDSFMDGPAMDGQDYT
-259 NEANPMNNNGNQEYF
+259 SSSSYSSTFSPAGEGVGN
-274 DQNTTASSGSGG
+274 
-286 DIEPIIE
+286 IEPIIPL
-293 VNKRD
+293 NKGD
-298 NMPEWQAPSPR
+298 NAPSWQAPS
-309 SNQQPFDG
+309 SKANQQPFDN
-317 PDFGLDE
+317 PYVNNTVAQE
-324 GHIPVNNGSGS
+324 PVNNEAQGTG
-335 IASLNN
+335 
-341 ASDPYAFV
+341 
-349 NNGSAAYGALN
+349 
-360 NGPDYQSQSTSG
+360 T
-372 YGLYES
+372 GLYEAM
-378 VFDGPQLN
+378 FD
-386 TANTAAASPAAE
+386 SPDMSGGK
-398 EEYISEYAHRAAGK
+398 EEYISEFAYKAAGN
-412 LDNNLKNL
+412 LDRNLKQL
-420 DTSGFKNVRVNKI
+420 DTSGYKNIHTNKV
-433 GPRTFDNWRL
+433 GKRTFDNWRL
-443 KGKFAADLDDE
+443 KGNLDAEFDEDE
-454 EAEPPQAV
+454 EAILNV
-462 EAPESEED
+462 DTPESEED
-470 LDFLMEQQ
+470 LDFLVEQ
-478 EDNEAIRELEEAE
+478 RENVAETAKVSEIEESTETVLEPADEP
-491 GEDSI
+491 DDDDI
-496 LDTSRPMIVASI
+496 NPMIVASI
-508 DDLLY
+508 DDLINAEEE
-513 SDNDAD
+513 S
-519 DMADH
+519 
-524 ENDALADNEADD
+524 
-536 VAVHEK
+536 
-542 EADGAADSFT
+542 
-552 FPASVFTDEAVPSE
+552 DEASE
-566 TVDTVEAANELDI
+566 TFSFEGTDFEEDDEEDSSVDEYVDKSIDES
-579 PEEVFDGPEA
+579 A
-589 GSEAPGQPFD
+589 GDSD
-599 MSAAAAEPPVNGN
+599 
-612 EALVEAVDA
+612 
-621 SADSVDRDFKIDFS
+621 DSVDSDFKIDFS
-635 ADHKGESSFT
+635 SDHEGESSFT
-645 QSLPEEEGPA
+645 QSLPDDEEDIAADMA
-655 EALGEAAAAL
+655 EKTAAL
-665 ETAKAAG
+665 EASKAAG
-672 AAAAAGLVE
+672 AVAAAE
-681 ELAQEARLSNQAQEE
+681 EVDKLAQAAALSSQMQEKE
-696 EQEEQEEL
+696 EKVEL
-704 PPYEVPDVR
+704 PPYEVPDVK

-721 EKDDKLEAEIQS
+721 EKDDKLEAEIQT

-1054 QTEPKAARV
+1054 QTEPKATRV

-1102 EAEGGEEDN
+1102 EAEGGEGDN
-1111 GKTKS
+1111 TKVKS

-1128 VMQTGNASA
+1128 VMQTGTASA

>member
-8 RSSKAKEKKD
+8 RSSKEKEKKD
-18 TKNKS
+18 TKNKAK
-23 NTRGKTIKEDVN
+23 NKKNITKN
-35 NSGEVPT
+35 NPDA
-42 EASTRK
+42 EAVEAEPSTRK
-48 SEIAGVLFVA
+48 SEIIGVLFVA
-58 FGLISL
+58 FGLIAL
-64 CGLAGLNVGYIGK
+64 CGLAGLNVGYIGH
-77 YVAQFLKYGFGIGSA
+77 YVASFLKYFFGIGSA
-92 VVSLLFLVV
+92 VTALLFVVV
-101 GGYHIMQHRRVGFSK
+101 GGYNIMKHKRVGFNK
-116 TSVGVVLLLI
+116 TSIGVMLLLI

-133 HMVIPIGSEILPTSL
+133 HMVIPMGSEVLPTSL
-148 ADGGG
+148 AEGGG
-153 LVGGLLTFLLH
+153 LMGGVLAFILH
-164 KPLGNAGTTIIFM
+164 KPLGNAGTVIVFI

-197 TTKAV
+197 NTKAV

-222 AVGSKVGNRVQ
+222 SVGSKVGNKVQ
-233 NHVEEQVQKCK
+233 NHVEEQVQKFK
-244 SRNSFYDQAQDDSFT
+244 SRNSFYDQTRDDSFMDGPDMGENYNLYPHSSDPST
-259 NEANPMNNNGNQEYF
+259 DSAGSMHIMPNQVG
-274 DQNTTASSGSGG
+274 DIG
-286 DIEPIIE
+286 DIEPIISL
-293 VNKRD
+293 NKGD
-298 NMPEWQAPSPR
+298 NAPSWQAPSPKA
-309 SNQQPFDG
+309 NQQPFDN
-317 PDFGLDE
+317 PYVNNTVAQE
-324 GHIPVNNGSGS
+324 PVNNEAQSTGTGLYEAMFDSPDMSGS
-335 IASLNN
+335 IETVS
-341 ASDPYAFV
+341 SST
-349 NNGSAAYGALN
+349 SAAGTASVITAP
-360 NGPDYQSQSTSG
+360 NG
-372 YGLYES
+372 
-378 VFDGPQLN
+378 
-386 TANTAAASPAAE
+386 
-398 EEYISEYAHRAAGK
+398 EEYISEFAYKAAGN
-412 LDNNLKNL
+412 LDRNLKKL
-420 DTSGFKNVRVNKI
+420 DTSGYKNIHTNKV
-433 GPRTFDNWRL
+433 GKRTFDNWRL
-443 KGKFAADLDDE
+443 KGNFDAELDDE
-454 EAEPPQAV
+454 EEDILNV
-462 EAPESEED
+462 DTPESEED
-470 LDFLMEQQ
+470 LDFLVEQRENVDETVKVSEIEESTETVLEPADEPDE
-478 EDNEAIRELEEAE
+478 EDIN
-491 GEDSI
+491 
-496 LDTSRPMIVASI
+496 PMIVASI
-508 DDLLY
+508 DDLVKAEEE
-513 SDNDAD
+513 S
-519 DMADH
+519 
-524 ENDALADNEADD
+524 
-536 VAVHEK
+536 
-542 EADGAADSFT
+542 
-552 FPASVFTDEAVPSE
+552 DEASE
-566 TVDTVEAANELDI
+566 TFSFEGTDF
-579 PEEVFDGPEA
+579 EEDDEEDSYADESA
-589 GSEAPGQPFD
+589 GESD
-599 MSAAAAEPPVNGN
+599 
-612 EALVEAVDA
+612 
-621 SADSVDRDFKIDFS
+621 DSVDSDFKIDFS
-635 ADHKGESSFT
+635 SDHDGESSFT
-645 QSLPEEEGPA
+645 QSLPEDEEDIAADVA
-655 EALGEAAAAL
+655 EKTAAL
-665 ETAKAAG
+665 EASKTAG
-672 AAAAAGLVE
+672 AAAAAE
-681 ELAQEARLSNQAQEE
+681 EVDKLAQAAALSAQLQDEE
-696 EQEEQEEL
+696 EKVEL
-704 PPYEVPDVR
+704 PPYEVPDVK

-895 VELSIYN
+895 VELSVYN

-1054 QTEPKAARV
+1054 QTEPKATRV

-1102 EAEGGEEDN
+1102 EADGGEGDN
-1111 GKTKS
+1111 SKVKS

>member
-8 RSSKAKEKKD
+8 RSSKEKEKKD
-18 TKNKS
+18 TKNKAK
-23 NTRGKTIKEDVN
+23 NKKNITKN
-35 NSGEVPT
+35 NP
-42 EASTRK
+42 EAEAVEAEPSTRK
-48 SEIAGVLFVA
+48 SEIIGVLFVA
-58 FGLISL
+58 FGLIAL
-64 CGLAGLNVGYIGK
+64 CGLAGLNVGYIGH
-77 YVAQFLKYGFGIGSA
+77 YVASFLKYFFGIGSA
-92 VVSLLFLVV
+92 VTAMLFVVV
-101 GGYHIMQHRRVGFSK
+101 GGYNIMKHKRVGFNK
-116 TSVGVVLLLI
+116 TSIGVMLLLI

-133 HMVIPIGSEILPTSL
+133 HMVIPMGSEVLPTSL
-148 ADGGG
+148 AEGGG
-153 LVGGLLTFLLH
+153 LMGGVLAFILH
-164 KPLGNAGTTIIFM
+164 KPLGNAGTVIVFI

-197 TTKAV
+197 NTKAV

-222 AVGSKVGNRVQ
+222 SVGSKVGNKVQ
-233 NHVEEQVQKCK
+233 NHVEEQVQKFK
-244 SRNSFYDQAQDDSFT
+244 SRNSFYDQTRDDSFMDGPDMGENYNIYPHSSAPST
-259 NEANPMNNNGNQEYF
+259 DSAGSMHIMPNQVG
-274 DQNTTASSGSGG
+274 DIG
-286 DIEPIIE
+286 DIEPIISL
-293 VNKRD
+293 NKGD
-298 NMPEWQAPSPR
+298 NAPSWQAPSPKA
-309 SNQQPFDG
+309 NQQPFDN
-317 PDFGLDE
+317 PYVNNTAAQE
-324 GHIPVNNGSGS
+324 PVNNEAQGTG
-335 IASLNN
+335 
-341 ASDPYAFV
+341 
-349 NNGSAAYGALN
+349 
-360 NGPDYQSQSTSG
+360 T
-372 YGLYES
+372 GLYEAM
-378 VFDGPQLN
+378 FD
-386 TANTAAASPAAE
+386 SPDMSGSK
-398 EEYISEYAHRAAGK
+398 EEYISEFAYKAAGN
-412 LDNNLKNL
+412 LDRNLKKL
-420 DTSGFKNVRVNKI
+420 DTSGYKNIHTNKV
-433 GPRTFDNWRL
+433 GKRTFDNWRL
-443 KGKFAADLDDE
+443 KGNFDAELDDE
-454 EAEPPQAV
+454 EEDILNV
-462 EAPESEED
+462 DTPESEED
-470 LDFLMEQQ
+470 LDFLVEQRENVDETVKVSEIEESTETVLEPADEPDE
-478 EDNEAIRELEEAE
+478 EDIN
-491 GEDSI
+491 
-496 LDTSRPMIVASI
+496 PMIVASI
-508 DDLLY
+508 DDLVKAEEE
-513 SDNDAD
+513 S
-519 DMADH
+519 
-524 ENDALADNEADD
+524 
-536 VAVHEK
+536 
-542 EADGAADSFT
+542 
-552 FPASVFTDEAVPSE
+552 DEASE
-566 TVDTVEAANELDI
+566 TFSFEGTDFEEDDEEDSYVDES
-579 PEEVFDGPEA
+579 A
-589 GSEAPGQPFD
+589 GDSD
-599 MSAAAAEPPVNGN
+599 
-612 EALVEAVDA
+612 
-621 SADSVDRDFKIDFS
+621 DSVDSDFKIDFS
-635 ADHKGESSFT
+635 SDHEGESSFT
-645 QSLPEEEGPA
+645 QSLPDDEEDIAADVA
-655 EALGEAAAAL
+655 EKTVAL
-665 ETAKAAG
+665 EASKAAG
-672 AAAAAGLVE
+672 AAAAAE
-681 ELAQEARLSNQAQEE
+681 EVDKLAQAAALSAQMQEKEE
-696 EQEEQEEL
+696 KVEL
-704 PPYEVPDVR
+704 PPYEVPDVK

-721 EKDDKLEAEIQS
+721 EKDDKLEAEIQT

-895 VELSIYN
+895 VELSVYN

-1054 QTEPKAARV
+1054 QTEPKATRV

-1102 EAEGGEEDN
+1102 EADGGEGDN
-1111 GKTKS
+1111 SKVKS

>member
-8 RSSKAKEKKD
+8 RSSKEKEKKD
-18 TKNKS
+18 TKNKAK
-23 NTRGKTIKEDVN
+23 NKKNITKN
-35 NSGEVPT
+35 NP
-42 EASTRK
+42 EAEAVEAEPSTRK
-48 SEIAGVLFVA
+48 SEIIGVLFVA
-58 FGLISL
+58 FGLIAL
-64 CGLAGLNVGYIGK
+64 CGLAGLNVGYIGH
-77 YVAQFLKYGFGIGSA
+77 YVASFLKYFFGIGSA
-92 VVSLLFLVV
+92 VTALLFVVV
-101 GGYHIMQHRRVGFSK
+101 GGYNIMKHKRVGFNK
-116 TSVGVVLLLI
+116 TSIGVMLLLI

-133 HMVIPIGSEILPTSL
+133 HMVIPMGSEVLPTSL
-148 ADGGG
+148 AEGGG
-153 LVGGLLTFLLH
+153 LMGGVLAFILH
-164 KPLGNAGTTIIFM
+164 KPLGNAGTVIVFI

-197 TTKAV
+197 NTKAV

-222 AVGSKVGNRVQ
+222 SVGSKVGNKVQ
-233 NHVEEQVQKCK
+233 NHVEEQVQKFK
-244 SRNSFYDQAQDDSFT
+244 SRNSFYDQTRDDSFMDGPDMGENYNLYPHSSEPSTESAGSMHIMT
-259 NEANPMNNNGNQEYF
+259 NQVG
-274 DQNTTASSGSGG
+274 DIG
-286 DIEPIIE
+286 DIEPIISL
-293 VNKRD
+293 NKGD
-298 NMPEWQAPSPR
+298 NAPSWQAPSPKA
-309 SNQQPFDG
+309 NQQPFDN
-317 PDFGLDE
+317 PYVNNTAAQE
-324 GHIPVNNGSGS
+324 PVNKEAQSTGTGLYEAMFDSPDMSGS
-335 IASLNN
+335 IETVS
-341 ASDPYAFV
+341 SST
-349 NNGSAAYGALN
+349 SAAGTASVITAP
-360 NGPDYQSQSTSG
+360 NG
-372 YGLYES
+372 
-378 VFDGPQLN
+378 
-386 TANTAAASPAAE
+386 
-398 EEYISEYAHRAAGK
+398 EEYISEFAYKAAGN
-412 LDNNLKNL
+412 LDRNLKKL
-420 DTSGFKNVRVNKI
+420 DTSGYKNIHTNKV
-433 GPRTFDNWRL
+433 GKRTFDNWRL
-443 KGKFAADLDDE
+443 KGNFDAELDDE
-454 EAEPPQAV
+454 EEDILNV
-462 EAPESEED
+462 DTPESEED
-470 LDFLMEQQ
+470 LDFLVEQRENVDETVKVSEIEESAETVLEPADEPDE
-478 EDNEAIRELEEAE
+478 EDIN
-491 GEDSI
+491 
-496 LDTSRPMIVASI
+496 PMIVASI
-508 DDLLY
+508 DDLVKAEEE
-513 SDNDAD
+513 S
-519 DMADH
+519 
-524 ENDALADNEADD
+524 
-536 VAVHEK
+536 
-542 EADGAADSFT
+542 
-552 FPASVFTDEAVPSE
+552 DEASE
-566 TVDTVEAANELDI
+566 TFSFEGTDF
-579 PEEVFDGPEA
+579 EEDDEEDSYADESA
-589 GSEAPGQPFD
+589 GESD
-599 MSAAAAEPPVNGN
+599 
-612 EALVEAVDA
+612 
-621 SADSVDRDFKIDFS
+621 DSVDSDFKIDFS
-635 ADHKGESSFT
+635 SDHDGESSFT
-645 QSLPEEEGPA
+645 QSLPEDEEDIVADVA
-655 EALGEAAAAL
+655 EKTAAL
-665 ETAKAAG
+665 EASKTAG
-672 AAAAAGLVE
+672 AAAAAE
-681 ELAQEARLSNQAQEE
+681 EVDKLAQAAALSAQLQDEE
-696 EQEEQEEL
+696 EKVEL
-704 PPYEVPDVR
+704 PPYEVPDVK

-895 VELSIYN
+895 VELSVYN

-1054 QTEPKAARV
+1054 QTEPKATRV

-1102 EAEGGEEDN
+1102 EADGGEGDN
-1111 GKTKS
+1111 SKVKS

>member
-8 RSSKAKEKKD
+8 RSSKEKEKKD
-18 TKNKS
+18 TKNKAK
-23 NTRGKTIKEDVN
+23 NKKNITKN
-35 NSGEVPT
+35 NP
-42 EASTRK
+42 EAEAVEAEPSTRK
-48 SEIAGVLFVA
+48 FEIVGVLFVA
-58 FGLISL
+58 FGLIAL
-64 CGLAGLNVGYIGK
+64 CGLAGLNVGYIGH
-77 YVAQFLKYGFGIGSA
+77 YVASFLKYFFGIGSA
-92 VVSLLFLVV
+92 VTALLFVVV
-101 GGYHIMQHRRVGFSK
+101 GGYNIMKHKRVGFNK
-116 TSVGVVLLLI
+116 TSIGVMLLLI

-133 HMVIPIGSEILPTSL
+133 HMVIPMGSEVLPTSL
-148 ADGGG
+148 AEGGG
-153 LVGGLLTFLLH
+153 LMGGVLAFILH
-164 KPLGNAGTTIIFM
+164 KPLGNAGTVIVFI

-197 TTKAV
+197 NTKAV

-222 AVGSKVGNRVQ
+222 SVGSKVGNKVQ
-233 NHVEEQVQKCK
+233 NHVGEQVQKFK
-244 SRNSFYDQAQDDSFT
+244 SRNSFYDQTRDDSFMDGPDMGENYNIYPHSSDPST
-259 NEANPMNNNGNQEYF
+259 GSAGSMHIMPNQVG
-274 DQNTTASSGSGG
+274 DIG
-286 DIEPIIE
+286 DIEPIISL
-293 VNKRD
+293 NKGD
-298 NMPEWQAPSPR
+298 NAPSWQAPSPKA
-309 SNQQPFDG
+309 NQQPFDN
-317 PDFGLDE
+317 PYVNNTVAQE
-324 GHIPVNNGSGS
+324 PVNNEAQSTGTGLYEAMFDSPDMSGS
-335 IASLNN
+335 IETVS
-341 ASDPYAFV
+341 SST
-349 NNGSAAYGALN
+349 SAAGTASVITAP
-360 NGPDYQSQSTSG
+360 NG
-372 YGLYES
+372 
-378 VFDGPQLN
+378 
-386 TANTAAASPAAE
+386 
-398 EEYISEYAHRAAGK
+398 EEYISEFAYKAAGN
-412 LDNNLKNL
+412 LDRNLKKL
-420 DTSGFKNVRVNKI
+420 DTSGYKNIHTNKV
-433 GPRTFDNWRL
+433 GKRTFDNWRL
-443 KGKFAADLDDE
+443 KGNFDAELDDE
-454 EAEPPQAV
+454 EEDILNV
-462 EAPESEED
+462 DTPESEED
-470 LDFLMEQQ
+470 LDFLVEQRENVDETVKVSEIEESAETVLEPADEPDE
-478 EDNEAIRELEEAE
+478 EDIN
-491 GEDSI
+491 
-496 LDTSRPMIVASI
+496 PMIVASI
-508 DDLLY
+508 DDLVKAEEE
-513 SDNDAD
+513 SDEASETFSFEGTDFEED
-519 DMADH
+519 D
-524 ENDALADNEADD
+524 EE
-536 VAVHEK
+536 
-542 EADGAADSFT
+542 DSY
-552 FPASVFTDEAVPSE
+552 TDES
-566 TVDTVEAANELDI
+566 
-579 PEEVFDGPEA
+579 A
-589 GSEAPGQPFD
+589 GEYD
-599 MSAAAAEPPVNGN
+599 
-612 EALVEAVDA
+612 
-621 SADSVDRDFKIDFS
+621 DSVDSDFKIDFS
-635 ADHKGESSFT
+635 SDHDGESSFT
-645 QSLPEEEGPA
+645 QSLPEDEEDIVADVA
-655 EALGEAAAAL
+655 EKTAAL
-665 ETAKAAG
+665 EASKTAG
-672 AAAAAGLVE
+672 AAAAAE
-681 ELAQEARLSNQAQEE
+681 EIDKLAQAAALSAQLQDEE
-696 EQEEQEEL
+696 EKVEL
-704 PPYEVPDVR
+704 PPYEVPDVK

-895 VELSIYN
+895 VELSVYN

-1054 QTEPKAARV
+1054 QTEPKATRV

-1102 EAEGGEEDN
+1102 EADGGEGDN
-1111 GKTKS
+1111 SKVKS